1 MNVDLALNAFVTLF
15 VTIDPIGMVP
25 IFIALTQGMNSAE
38 RSSVAFRGATIALCL
53 LTLFTFAGTIILS
66 TLGITLHAFRIAGG
80 FLLFYIAFEM
90 IFEKRQMRRENT
102 SDTAITKDDI
112 AHVAAF
118 PLAIPLIAG
127 PGSISAV
134 ILLSGQFDNDIQSYG
149 ILIGVVIAVLAILI
163 VTFMLATPIDK
174 YLGTSGRMIMTR
186 LMGVLLAALSVQ
198 FVVDGI
204 AALWHQNI

>member
-15 VTIDPIGMVP
+15 VTIDPIGMIP

-38 RSSVAFRGATIALCL
+38 RSSVAFRSATIALCL
-53 LTLFTFAGTIILS
+53 LTLFTFAGTIILN

-90 IFEKRQMRRENT
+90 IFEKRQMRRESAT
-102 SDTAITKDDI
+102 DTAITKDDI
-112 AHVAAF
+112 ANVAAF

-134 ILLSGQFDNDIQSYG
+134 ILLSGQFNNDIQSYG

-204 AALWHQNI
+204 AALWHQNV

>member
-1 MNVDLALNAFVTLF
+1 LF
-15 VTIDPIGMVP
+15 VTIDPIGMIP

-38 RSSVAFRGATIALCL
+38 RSSVAFRSATIALCL
-53 LTLFTFAGTIILS
+53 LTLFTFAGTIILN

-90 IFEKRQMRRENT
+90 IFEKRQMRRESAT
-102 SDTAITKDDI
+102 DTAITKDDI
-112 AHVAAF
+112 ANVAAF

-134 ILLSGQFDNDIQSYG
+134 ILLSGQFNNDIQSYG

-204 AALWHQNI
+204 AALWRQNI